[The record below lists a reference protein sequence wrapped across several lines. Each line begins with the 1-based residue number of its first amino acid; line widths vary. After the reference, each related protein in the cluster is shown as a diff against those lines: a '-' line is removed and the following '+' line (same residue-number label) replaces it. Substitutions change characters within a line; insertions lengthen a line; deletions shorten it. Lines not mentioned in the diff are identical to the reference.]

1 MSGFDVRL
9 ADAHR
14 SRALVFFA
22 TLTVALLLVA
32 AILISRTMSGTS
44 ASAAAPEYDAL
55 DPVGSAL
62 MAEAAEAAPSL
73 DDMVMAEHAAFTNCM
88 DCPVLLA
95 TEVTVRSGQTFAS
108 VLSDAGA
115 SRVDAARAIAAL
127 DPVYPAR
134 SLRAGQSL
142 NLFFERDPLQRIS
155 ADDET
160 GLTLTGIS
168 FRPDSERTLTVARSA
183 DGSYRTREAVMTVE
197 REIVRATGEITS
209 SLYAAALEAG
219 ATDRIVTDMALVLGH
234 AVDFRTIRYGD
245 TFDIVFERYTNRAG
259 EVIRT
264 GNILYMTFAGRG
276 NPLEYFRFEA
286 EDGDIGYYTA
296 EGESA
301 ARLLMKMPINGARI
315 SSQFGMRFHPIRRT
329 NRPHNGTDFAAP
341 TGTPIYAAGNGT
353 VERADWFGTFGNYI
367 RLRHSNGYQ
376 TVYAHLNSIARGVRA
391 GTRVTQ
397 GQTIGYV
404 GTTGASTGP
413 HLHYEVHLNGRPMNP
428 MSLELPTGRR
438 LEADELGVFGVER
451 DRIIALRDQAAP
463 ANGDAERENMLVA
476 ERSERRA
483 SSGSGA
489 SGLR

>member
-22 TLTVALLLVA
+22 TLTMALLLVA
-32 AILISRTMSGTS
+32 AILVSRTMSGTS
-44 ASAAAPEYDAL
+44 ASAAAPELDQL
-55 DPVGSAL
+55 DPAGAAL

-73 DDMVMAEHAAFTNCM
+73 DDMVMAEHAVFANCI
-88 DCPVLLA
+88 DCPVLMA

-115 SRVDAARAIAAL
+115 STIDAARAIASL
-127 DPVYPAR
+127 DPVFPAR

-142 NLFFERDPLQRIS
+142 NLFFERDPLQQIS
-155 ADDET
+155 SDDD
-160 GLTLTGIS
+160 GGITLTGLS
-168 FRPDSERTLTVARSA
+168 FRPDSERTLTVARTA
-183 DGSYRTREAVMTVE
+183 DGQYRTREAVMTVE
-197 REIVRATGEITS
+197 REIVRARGEISS
-209 SLYAAALEAG
+209 SLYAAALNAG
-219 ATDRIVTDMALVLGH
+219 ATDRIVTDLALVLGH

-264 GNILYMTFAGRG
+264 GRILYMTFEGRG

-286 EDGDIGYYTA
+286 PNGDIGYYTTD
-296 EGESA
+296 GESA

-367 RLRHSNGYQ
+367 RVRHSNGYQ
-376 TVYAHLNSIARGVRA
+376 TAYAHLNSIARGVRA

-438 LEADELGVFGVER
+438 LESDELGMFNTER
-451 DRIIALRDQAAP
+451 DRIIALRDQALP
-463 ANGDAERENMLVA
+463 AAQEEARETLVA
-476 ERSERRA
+476 ERAEPRA
-483 SSGSGA
+483 STGSGA
-489 SGLR
+489 SGRP

>member
-22 TLTVALLLVA
+22 TLTMALLLVA
-32 AILISRTMSGTS
+32 AILVSRSLSGSS
-44 ASAAAPEYDAL
+44 AVAASPELDGL
-55 DPVGSAL
+55 DPVGAAL
-62 MAEAAEAAPSL
+62 MAEAAEAAPTL
-73 DDMVMAEHAAFTNCM
+73 DDMIMAEHAVFTSCV
-88 DCPVLLA
+88 DCPVLMA

-108 VLSDAGA
+108 VLAEAGA

-127 DPVYPAR
+127 DPVFPAR
-134 SLRAGQSL
+134 SLRAGQTLS
-142 NLFFERDPLQRIS
+142 LFFERDPVQRAS
-155 ADDET
+155 AGDDND
-160 GLTLTGIS
+160 GLTLTGVS
-168 FRPDSERTLTVARSA
+168 FRPDQERTLTVARTA
-183 DGSYRTREAVMTVE
+183 DGRYRTREAVMTVE
-197 REIVRATGEITS
+197 REIVRARGEISS
-209 SLYAAALEAG
+209 SLYAAALNAG

-264 GNILYMTFAGRG
+264 GRILYMTFEGRG
-276 NPLEYFRFEA
+276 RPLEYFRYEA
-286 EDGDIGYYTA
+286 PDGDIGYYTG

-367 RLRHSNGYQ
+367 RIRHPNGYQ
-376 TVYAHLNSIARGVRA
+376 TVYAHLNGFARGIRA

-404 GTTGASTGP
+404 GSTGASTGP

-428 MSLELPTGRR
+428 MSLDLPTGRR
-438 LEADELGVFGVER
+438 LESNELNVFRAER
-451 DRIIALRDQAAP
+451 DRIIALRDQARP
-463 ANGDAERENMLVA
+463 AREEEPQATLVA
-476 ERSERRA
+476 ERSERPA
-483 SSGSGA
+483 TSGSGA
-489 SGLR
+489 SARP

>member
-22 TLTVALLLVA
+22 TLTMALLLIA
-32 AILISRTMSGTS
+32 ALLVSRTMSGTS
-44 ASAAAPEYDAL
+44 ASAAAPELDSL
-55 DPVGSAL
+55 DPVGAAL
-62 MAEAAEAAPSL
+62 MTDAAEAAPTL
-73 DDMVMAEHAAFTNCM
+73 EDMISAEHALFTNCL

-95 TEVTVRSGQTFAS
+95 AEVTVRSGQTFAS
-108 VLSDAGA
+108 VLAEAGA
-115 SRVDAARAIAAL
+115 NRVDAARAIAAL
-127 DPVYPAR
+127 DPIYPAR
-134 SLRAGQSL
+134 SLRAGQTL
-142 NLFFERDPLQRIS
+142 NLFFERDPLQPAS
-155 ADDET
+155 ASDDD
-160 GLTLTGIS
+160 GVTLTGIS
-168 FRPDSERTLTVARSA
+168 FRPDQERTLTVARTA
-183 DGSYRTREAVMTVE
+183 DGRYRTREAVMTVE
-197 REIVRATGEITS
+197 REVVRARGEISS
-209 SLYAAALEAG
+209 SLYAAALNAG

-264 GNILYMTFAGRG
+264 GRILYMTFEGRG
-276 NPLEYFRFEA
+276 TPLEYFRYEA
-286 EDGDIGYYTA
+286 PDGDIGYYTT

-341 TGTPIYAAGNGT
+341 TGTPIYAAGNGV

-367 RLRHSNGYQ
+367 RIRHPNGYQ
-376 TVYAHLNSIARGVRA
+376 TAYAHLNSIARGVRA

-438 LEADELGVFGVER
+438 LEAGELGLFSTER
-451 DRIIALRDQAAP
+451 DRIAALRDQARP
-463 ANGDAERENMLVA
+463 AREEEPQPALVA
-476 ERSERRA
+476 ERAEPRA
-483 SSGSGA
+483 SAGSGA
-489 SGLR
+489 SARP

>member
-22 TLTVALLLVA
+22 TLSVALLLVA
-32 AILISRTMSGTS
+32 AILVSRTMAGTS

-55 DPVGSAL
+55 DPVGAAL
-62 MAEAAEAAPSL
+62 MAEAAEAAPTL
-73 DDMVMAEHAAFTNCM
+73 DDMVMAEHAAFTNCI
-88 DCPVLLA
+88 DCPVLMA
-95 TEVTVRSGQTFAS
+95 AEVTVRSGQTFAS
-108 VLSDAGA
+108 VLAEAGA
-115 SRVDAARAIAAL
+115 SRIDAARAIAAL

-142 NLFFERDPLQRIS
+142 SLFFERDPLQRVS
-155 ADDET
+155 ADEDS
-160 GLTLTGIS
+160 GITLTGIS
-168 FRPDSERTLTVARSA
+168 FRPDSERTLTVARTA
-183 DGSYRTREAVMTVE
+183 NGQYRTREAVMTVE
-197 REIVRATGEITS
+197 REIVRARGEITS
-209 SLYAAALEAG
+209 NFYSAALSVG

-234 AVDFRTIRYGD
+234 SIDFRTIRYGD
-245 TFDIVFERYTNRAG
+245 TFDIVFERYTNRSG

-264 GNILYMTFAGRG
+264 GRILYMTFNGRG
-276 NPLEYFRFEA
+276 QPLEYFRYEA
-286 EDGDIGYYTA
+286 PDGDIGYYTG

-315 SSQFGMRFHPIRRT
+315 SSGFGMRFHPIRRT

-367 RLRHSNGYQ
+367 RIRHANGYQ
-376 TVYAHLNSIARGVRA
+376 TAYAHLNGFARGVRA
-391 GTRVTQ
+391 GTRVSQ

-413 HLHYEVHLNGRPMNP
+413 HLHYEVHLNGRPLNP
-428 MSLELPTGRR
+428 MSLDLPTGRR
-438 LEADELGVFGVER
+438 LEANELGLFSAER
-451 DRIIALRDQAAP
+451 DRIIALRDQAMP
-463 ANGDAERENMLVA
+463 AREEEPRATLVA
-476 ERSERRA
+476 ERSEERRA
-483 SSGSGA
+483 SAGSGA
-489 SGLR
+489 SARP